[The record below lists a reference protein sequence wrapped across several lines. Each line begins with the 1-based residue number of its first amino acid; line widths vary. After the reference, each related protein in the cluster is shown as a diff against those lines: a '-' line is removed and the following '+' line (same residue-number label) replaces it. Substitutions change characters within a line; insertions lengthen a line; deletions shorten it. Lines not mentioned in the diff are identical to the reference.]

1 MTEQADGT
9 SLAGEP
15 ADVAVPKLVDRY
27 GPRLHAIARHLC
39 ANPADAEDLV
49 QEVFHTAYRRWDTFR
64 GDADPSSWLYTI
76 AARACKPRHMR
87 KGGTDRRVPAFSQLL
102 PWSEDRV
109 MDLPG
114 AVSDPLTSVIDSE
127 ARDALHAAIVAL
139 PDHFRVPLVLKEML
153 ELPIE
158 EVAEALDLKPA
169 TVKTRLHRARLLLRK
184 ALMARVPKVQAPDPA
199 YDRQVCLDLLRA
211 KLEAMDR
218 GRGFPIGQDVVCDR
232 CRAVFRELDTV
243 QDVCAHLAE
252 GELPEGLREAVLAR
266 LRAEGRS
273 GGD

>member
-1 MTEQADGT
+1 MAERTDGA

-15 ADVAVPKLVDRY
+15 ADVAVPKLVDQY

-64 GDADPSSWLYTI
+64 GDADPSRWLYTI
-76 AARACKPRHMR
+76 AARACKPRHTR
-87 KGGTDRRVPAFSQLL
+87 KGGTDRRMPAFSQLL

-114 AVSDPLTSVIDSE
+114 AETDPVASVIDSE
-127 ARDALHAAIVAL
+127 AREALHAAIVDL

-153 ELPIE
+153 ELPVE
-158 EVAEALDLKPA
+158 EVAEALGLKPA

-184 ALMARVPKVQAPDPA
+184 TLMARVPKVAAPDPA

-266 LRAEGRS
+266 LRAEGRADP
-273 GGD
+273 G